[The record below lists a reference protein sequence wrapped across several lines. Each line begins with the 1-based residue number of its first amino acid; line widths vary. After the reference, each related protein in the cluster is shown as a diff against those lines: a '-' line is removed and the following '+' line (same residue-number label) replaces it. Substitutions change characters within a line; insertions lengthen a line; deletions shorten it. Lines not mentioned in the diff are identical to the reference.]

1 MGKTESAAFKED
13 VRYNTQDVILLKI
26 SAIEIHYY
34 RLFLNANHGSKFILS
49 H

>member
-1 MGKTESAAFKED
+1 MGKTESAAFKE
-13 VRYNTQDVILLKI
+13 DVILLKI

-34 RLFLNANHGSKFILS
+34 RLFLNANRGSKFILS